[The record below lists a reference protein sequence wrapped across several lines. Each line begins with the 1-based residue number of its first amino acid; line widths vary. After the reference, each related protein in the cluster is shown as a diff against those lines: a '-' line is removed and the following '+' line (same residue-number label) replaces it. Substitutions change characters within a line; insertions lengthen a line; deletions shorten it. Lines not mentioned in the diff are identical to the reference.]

1 MGSFSLQEKWKVMT
15 IILEGYGGLNNVNS
29 CVATILIMSE
39 KRVLLGCI
47 TMVIKTVTPTILL
60 NNDG

>member
-1 MGSFSLQEKWKVMT
+1 MT